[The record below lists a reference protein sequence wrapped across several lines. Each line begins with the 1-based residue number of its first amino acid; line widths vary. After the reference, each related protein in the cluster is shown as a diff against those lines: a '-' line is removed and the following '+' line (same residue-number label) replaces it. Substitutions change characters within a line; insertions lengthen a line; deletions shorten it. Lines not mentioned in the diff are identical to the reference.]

1 MDASEENYPAGPDFG
16 FAGEGDHLIGFWFRG
31 LFRDKSRFLFPF
43 TVVTVGVALVVA
55 LVGFMEGVFMGMID
69 MTANIDSG
77 HLRLVNKSFY
87 DEEHLRPLDRS
98 LANQQETHDW
108 LDQHSA
114 PEVDWS
120 PRIRWGAI
128 LDVPD
133 EQGETRSQTPV
144 VGMAMDLISPDSKEV
159 VRLHL
164 KSSLIKGTLP
174 KGFNEMLM
182 GIKLAEVLQVSVGQT
197 VTLLSQSFD
206 GGLVTDNYKIAGLL
220 QFGISAMDKKM
231 VLIDLA
237 SAQNTFY
244 MEDMVTD
251 WLGYFPSSASFDRY
265 EEVKERMNAS
275 LVDWTPPK
283 DWAKDDVPIVL
294 SIRDQ
299 QNIGAIADKFSV
311 IKGFVVG
318 IFTFLMVLVLWNA
331 GILSGIHRYG
341 EMGLRLAF
349 GEPHWKL
356 IMTLAIEGLWIG
368 ILGSVAGSLLGGA
381 FAWYLQEV
389 GINMGDNFAQTGL
402 MINDVV
408 RARVTMGGFVQGI
421 VPGILASVAGALVA
435 SMAIFKRSEANLF
448 RELEAG

>member
-1 MDASEENYPAGPDFG
+1 M
-16 FAGEGDHLIGFWFRG
+16 IGFWFRG

-43 TVVTVGVALVVA
+43 TVVAVGVALVVA

-299 QNIGAIADKFSV
+299 QNIGAISDKFSV

-381 FAWYLQEV
+381 FTWYLQEV

-408 RARVTMGGFVQGI
+408 RARMTVGGFVQGI
-421 VPGILASVAGALVA
+421 VPGILASVAGTLVA

>member
-1 MDASEENYPAGPDFG
+1 M
-16 FAGEGDHLIGFWFRG
+16 IRFWFRG
-31 LFRDKSRFLFPF
+31 LMRDKARFLFPF
-43 TVVTVGVALVVA
+43 SVVAIGVALVVA

-69 MTANIDSG
+69 MTANLDSG
-77 HLRLVNKSFY
+77 HLRLVNKAFY
-87 DEEHLRPLDRS
+87 DEEHLRPLDRA
-98 LANQQETHDW
+98 LASQRETRDW
-108 LDQHSA
+108 LVKHSK
-114 PEVDWS
+114 PEVDWV

-144 VGMAMDLISPDSKEV
+144 VGMGLDLKSPNSNEID
-159 VRLHL
+159 RLRL
-164 KSSLIKGTLP
+164 KSSLVAGTLP

-182 GIKLAEVLQVSVGQT
+182 GVQLAEVLDASVGQS
-197 VTLLSQSFD
+197 VTLLGQSFD
-206 GGLVTDNYKIAGLL
+206 GGMVADNYKISGLVR
-220 QFGISAMDKKM
+220 FGITAMDKKM

-237 SAQNTFY
+237 DAQNTFY

-251 WLGYFPSSASFDRY
+251 WLGYFPPSTDFDSYEEIKGDMSASL
-265 EEVKERMNAS
+265 A
-275 LVDWTPPK
+275 DWIPPK
-283 DWAKDDVPIVL
+283 DWAKDDSPIVL

-299 QNIGAIADKFSV
+299 QNIGAIMDKFRV

-349 GEPHWKL
+349 GEPHWRV

-368 ILGSVAGSLLGGA
+368 FLGSVAGSLLGGS

-389 GINMGDNFAQTGL
+389 GLNMGDSFAQTGL

-408 RARVTMGGFVQGI
+408 RARVTVGGFIQGI
-421 VPGILASVAGALVA
+421 VPGIFASVAGTLVA
-435 SMAIFKRSEANLF
+435 SMAIFQRSEANLF

>member
-1 MDASEENYPAGPDFG
+1 M
-16 FAGEGDHLIGFWFRG
+16 IRFWFRG
-31 LFRDKSRFLFPF
+31 LLRDKSRFLFPF
-43 TVVTVGVALVVA
+43 SVVAIGVALVIA

-69 MTANIDSG
+69 MTANLDSG
-77 HLRLVNKSFY
+77 HLRLANKPFY

-98 LANQQETHDW
+98 LANQKETRDW
-108 LDQHSA
+108 LMKHSWKGL
-114 PEVDWS
+114 DWS

-144 VGMAMDLISPDSKEV
+144 MGMGLD
-159 VRLHL
+159 L
-164 KSSLIKGTLP
+164 KSSDSREIERLRLKPSLIEGTLP
-174 KGFNEMLM
+174 VGINEMLM
-182 GIKLAEVLQVSVGQT
+182 GNQLAEVLDVTVGQY
-197 VTLLSQSFD
+197 VTLIGQSFD
-206 GGLVTDNYKIAGLL
+206 GGMVADNYRVSGLIR
-220 QFGISAMDKKM
+220 FGVTAMDKKM

-237 SAQNTFY
+237 DAQNTFY

-251 WLGYFPSSASFDRY
+251 WLGYFPRSVDFEHY
-265 EEVKERMNAS
+265 EEVKQS
-275 LVDWTPPK
+275 LTKSLTGWTPRPK
-283 DWAKDDVPIVL
+283 DWAKDDFPIVL

-299 QNIGAIADKFSV
+299 QNIGAIMDKFVV

-349 GEPHWKL
+349 GEPHWRL
-356 IMTLAIEGLWIG
+356 IVILAVEGLWIG
-368 ILGSVAGSLLGGA
+368 FLGSIAGSIIGGS

-389 GINMGDNFAQTGL
+389 GLNMGDSFAQTGL

-408 RARVTMGGFVQGI
+408 RARVTVGGFVQGI
-421 VPGILASVAGALVA
+421 VPGIFASVAGTLVA
-435 SMAIFKRSEANLF
+435 SMAIYQRSESNLF

>member
-1 MDASEENYPAGPDFG
+1 
-16 FAGEGDHLIGFWFRG
+16 
-31 LFRDKSRFLFPF
+31 
-43 TVVTVGVALVVA
+43 
-55 LVGFMEGVFMGMID
+55 MGMID
-69 MTANIDSG
+69 MTANLDSG
-77 HLRLVNKSFY
+77 HLRLVNKPFY

-98 LANQQETHDW
+98 LANQKETHAW
-108 LDQHSA
+108 LVKHSSA
-114 PEVDWS
+114 EVDWS

-133 EQGETRSQTPV
+133 DKGETRSQTPA
-144 VGMAMDLISPDSKEV
+144 VGMGLDLKSPNSKEIE
-159 VRLHL
+159 RLRL
-164 KSSLIKGTLP
+164 KTSLVAGALP

-182 GIKLAEVLQVSVGQT
+182 GDQLARALDVSVGQS
-197 VTLLSQSFD
+197 VTLLGQSFD
-206 GGLVTDNYKIAGLL
+206 GGLVADNYKVSGLVR
-220 QFGISAMDKKM
+220 FGVSAMDKKM

-237 SAQNTFY
+237 DAQNTFY

-251 WLGYFPSSASFDRY
+251 WLGYFPPSIDFDQY
-265 EEVKERMNAS
+265 EEVKQSMSAA
-275 LVDWTPPK
+275 LLDWTLPK

-299 QNIGAIADKFSV
+299 HNIGAIMDKFRV

-368 ILGSVAGSLLGGA
+368 ILGSVVGSLLGGS

-389 GINMGDNFAQTGL
+389 GLNMGDSFAQSGL

-408 RARVTMGGFVQGI
+408 RARVTVGGFIQGI
-421 VPGILASVAGALVA
+421 VPGVFASVAGTLVA
-435 SMAIFKRSEANLF
+435 SMAIYKRSEANLF

>member
-1 MDASEENYPAGPDFG
+1 
-16 FAGEGDHLIGFWFRG
+16 LIGFWFRG
-31 LFRDKSRFLFPF
+31 MVRDKSRFLFPF
-43 TVVTVGVALVVA
+43 TVVAMGVALVVC

-69 MTANIDSG
+69 MTANLDSG
-77 HLRLVNKSFY
+77 HLRLVNKSFH
-87 DEEHLRPLDRS
+87 DEEHLRPLDRA
-98 LANQQETHDW
+98 LANQKKTHDW
-108 LDQHSA
+108 LVKYSPKD
-114 PEVDWS
+114 VNWV

-144 VGMAMDLISPDSKEV
+144 VGMAMDLKSPDSKEIE
-159 VRLHL
+159 RLRL
-164 KSSLIKGTLP
+164 KSSLIEGVLP
-174 KGFNEMLM
+174 KSFNEMLM
-182 GIKLAEVLQVSVGQT
+182 GFQLAEVLKVSVGQSIA
-197 VTLLSQSFD
+197 LMGQSFD
-206 GGLVTDNYKIAGLL
+206 GGLVADNYTVSGLVR
-220 QFGISAMDKKM
+220 FGVTAMDKKM
-231 VLIDLA
+231 VLIDLT

-251 WLGYFPSSASFDRY
+251 WLGYFPTGTSADRY
-265 EEVKERMNAS
+265 EEVKLGMRNSIE
-275 LVDWTPPK
+275 DWMRSPPK
-283 DWAKDDVPIVL
+283 DWAKDDLPIIL

-299 QNIGAIADKFSV
+299 QNIGAIMDKFII

-318 IFTFLMVLVLWNA
+318 IFTFLMILVLWNA

-356 IMTLAIEGLWIG
+356 VLTLAIEGLWIG
-368 ILGSVAGSLLGGA
+368 VLGSIAGSIFGGS

-389 GINMGDNFAQTGL
+389 GLNMGDAFAQSGL

-408 RARVTMGGFVQGI
+408 RARVTVGGFIQGI
-421 VPGILASVAGALVA
+421 VPGIFASVAGTLVA
-435 SMAIFKRSEANLF
+435 SMTIFKRSEANLF

>member
-1 MDASEENYPAGPDFG
+1 MTS
-16 FAGEGDHLIGFWFRG
+16 FWFRG
-31 LFRDKSRFLFPF
+31 MIRDKARFLFPF
-43 TVVTVGVALVVA
+43 TVVTIGVALVVC

-69 MTANIDSG
+69 MTANLDSG
-77 HLRLVNKSFY
+77 HLRLVNQSFY
-87 DEEHLRPLDRS
+87 DEEHLRPLDRA
-98 LANQQETHDW
+98 LANQRETRDW
-108 LDQHSA
+108 LIKHSD
-114 PEVDWS
+114 PEVDWA

-144 VGMAMDLISPDSKEV
+144 VGMAMDLITPASKEIQ
-159 VRLHL
+159 RLRL
-164 KSSLIKGTLP
+164 KSSLVEGSLP
-174 KGFNEMLM
+174 EGPNEMLM
-182 GIKLAEVLQVSVGQT
+182 GFQLAEVLDVSVGQPI
-197 VTLLSQSFD
+197 TLIGQSFD
-206 GGLVTDNYKIAGLL
+206 GGLVADNYQVVGLVR
-220 QFGISAMDKKM
+220 FGVTAMDKKM
-231 VLIDLA
+231 VLIDLV

-265 EEVKERMNAS
+265 EKIKGNMKAVLA
-275 LVDWTPPK
+275 DWIPPK
-283 DWAKDDVPIVL
+283 DWVKDDSPIVL

-299 QNIGAIADKFSV
+299 QNIGAIMDKFRV

-356 IMTLAIEGLWIG
+356 ILTLAMEGLWIG
-368 ILGSVAGSLLGGA
+368 ILGSMVGSLLGGS

-389 GINMGDNFAQTGL
+389 GLNMGDSFAQSGL
-402 MINDVV
+402 MINDIV
-408 RARVTMGGFVQGI
+408 RARVTLGGFIQGV
-421 VPGILASVAGALVA
+421 VPGIFASVAGTLVA